1 MQAVPLQKT
10 KFKCIHEKGDFKEC
24 KGKVDLICKL
34 NLKPVVIS
42 NPLEIL
48 PARGTR
54 PNKQKIN
61 VNVFLKKS
69 DLKECKTN
77 LECRKVKCAANS
89 HKNWVKST
97 KYASCTSSR

>member
-10 KFKCIHEKGDFKEC
+10 KFKCIHEKG
-24 KGKVDLICKL
+24 
-34 NLKPVVIS
+34 
-42 NPLEIL
+42 
-48 PARGTR
+48 
-54 PNKQKIN
+54 
-61 VNVFLKKS
+61 

-89 HKNWVKST
+89 HKNWAKST